1 MLSYFVH
8 QDRNFSNRIKFPEP
22 LGLCHQRT
30 VDYFI
35 VNTLRI
41 QAEHGPLGIG
51 TEPIQG
57 KIISIWRFIPN
68 KPHVDQCELICIYFR
83 HRAPCGMVNTC
94 KRVCTGIANMSSSL
108 DQILRLE
115 N

>member
-1 MLSYFVH
+1 MSSDLVH
-8 QDRNFSNRIKFPEP
+8 QDRNFSNRIQLPEP
-22 LGLCHQRT
+22 LWLCHQRA

-51 TEPIQG
+51 TEPIQRE
-57 KIISIWRFIPN
+57 IILIWRIYSN
-68 KPHVDQCELICIYFR
+68 KPHVDQCELVCIYFR
-83 HRAPCGMVNTC
+83 HGAPCGMVNTC
-94 KRVCTGIANMSSSL
+94 KRVCTGIANMLSSP
-108 DQILRLE
+108 DKILRFE